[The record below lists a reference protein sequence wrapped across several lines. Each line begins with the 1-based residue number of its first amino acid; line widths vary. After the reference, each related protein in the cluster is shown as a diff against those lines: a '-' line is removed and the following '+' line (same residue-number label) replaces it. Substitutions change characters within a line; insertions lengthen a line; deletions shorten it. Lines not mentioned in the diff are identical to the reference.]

1 MERAMN
7 ADPRP
12 HLADLLLRRELTPTE
27 EGHLAHWLERHPE
40 ARADW
45 QIDAA
50 MSRQLRRLPAPAVHP
65 HFTREVMEEIRRTH
79 PPQHPRPFSPLLDHF
94 RRWRTAWLTPAFAA
108 ALIAVAWTGW
118 QVHSENRL
126 AETNQSM
133 AALRLLARLEPEVLR
148 DFDLI
153 QKVVDPMPA
162 ADLELLAALE

>member
-1 MERAMN
+1 MN

-45 QIDAA
+45 QFEAA
-50 MSRQLRRLPAPAVHP
+50 MSRQLRRLPAPAVRP
-65 HFTREVMEEIRRTH
+65 RFTREVMEEIRRTS
-79 PPQHPRPFSPLLDHF
+79 PPQHPRPSTPFLDRF
-94 RRWRTAWLTPAFAA
+94 RHWRTAWLTPAFAV
-108 ALIAVAWTGW
+108 ALIAVAWSGW
-118 QVHSENRL
+118 HFHSEKRL
-126 AETNQSM
+126 AETDQNM